1 MRKTDIKLN
10 DRLLTATYEFTEGE
24 QPTNDYPGTNP
35 SVRLWNVTDEKDNDI
50 TDKINTIEWNEIET
64 LCFNNET
71 E

>member
-24 QPTNDYPGTNP
+24 QATNDYPGTNP